1 MRGRGA
7 VLITGASRGIGE
19 ACALRLDRA
28 GFRVFAGVRRL
39 EDGDALR
46 RKASDRLAPV
56 RLDVLDPA
64 RVAAA
69 AEEVRAA
76 VGDEGLAGLV
86 NNAGVVVAAPLEFV
100 PLDEVR
106 HQLEV
111 NLLGP
116 LALVQALLPTLRR
129 ARGRIVNI
137 GSVAG
142 KSALPFMGPYA
153 MSKFALEALTDALR
167 VELMPWD
174 VRVAVVEPGAV
185 ATSIWRA
192 SIKAADELA
201 QRLPPQ
207 ARELYG
213 KAMAVVRQRALSGEQ
228 RGIPAERVAR
238 AVEHALT
245 ADAPR
250 TRYLLG
256 WDSKLRLLLERLPD
270 RLRDRVIAK
279 ALYEG

>member
-28 GFRVFAGVRRL
+28 GFRVFAGVRRP

>member
-1 MRGRGA
+1 
-7 VLITGASRGIGE
+7 
-19 ACALRLDRA
+19 
-28 GFRVFAGVRRL
+28 
-39 EDGDALR
+39 
-46 RKASDRLAPV
+46 
-56 RLDVLDPA
+56 
-64 RVAAA
+64 VAAA

-228 RGIPAERVAR
+228 HGIPAERVAR